1 MCIWEISRGK
11 RGAPCSGLEFRI
23 KRHPN
28 RERGQEM
35 EPSQGR
41 GSDSQERR
49 MGFQES
55 RGEVWQLVTQFVP
68 VSCWCLVSS
77 PVGSQSS
84 PVDEAPGRGSE
95 TIEFLLEDL
104 SLGNKGSLEK
114 HFPEYVVFL
123 PRLVFLRWTEH
134 LEVFKRIVSFYSFL
148 SFLLSFNWGCLR
160 FAFSHP

>member
-55 RGEVWQLVTQFVP
+55 RGEV
-68 VSCWCLVSS
+68 
-77 PVGSQSS
+77 
-84 PVDEAPGRGSE
+84 
-95 TIEFLLEDL
+95 
-104 SLGNKGSLEK
+104 
-114 HFPEYVVFL
+114 
-123 PRLVFLRWTEH
+123 
-134 LEVFKRIVSFYSFL
+134 
-148 SFLLSFNWGCLR
+148 
-160 FAFSHP
+160 